1 MEPRFRRI
9 RFGLV
14 LPAPVTTSAQ
24 RVVLR
29 EADLAAKAAIAKGA
43 AQQEI
48 RERLAADITATP

>member
-1 MEPRFRRI
+1 
-9 RFGLV
+9 